1 LFLIRTTTFYRKE
14 TFLFQPAFNVYQFCP
29 FYPKGPRAIL
39 TDCKMVGSETHVKSM
54 NHAFKTKRNGYS
66 HSHFYSHFGFLKCQ
80 NPYFTLVLL
89 ATSEMERV
97 KGIEPSFRAVLF
109 IRGEGRFS
117 TNA

>member
-1 LFLIRTTTFYRKE
+1 
-14 TFLFQPAFNVYQFCP
+14 
-29 FYPKGPRAIL
+29 
-39 TDCKMVGSETHVKSM
+39 M